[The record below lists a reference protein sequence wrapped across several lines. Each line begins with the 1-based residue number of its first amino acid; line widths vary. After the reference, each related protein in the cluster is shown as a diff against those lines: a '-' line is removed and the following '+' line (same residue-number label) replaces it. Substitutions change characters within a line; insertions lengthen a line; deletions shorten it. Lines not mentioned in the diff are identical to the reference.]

1 MKTPLGFP
9 RGLYGITPEW
19 SDTQRLVAAVE
30 AAASGGMVALQ
41 WRRKTATRR
50 EGEHQARAL
59 ATTCKSLGVVYIIND
74 DWRLA
79 LALDAD
85 GAHLGRDDG
94 ALIQARQAL
103 GPDKIL
109 GCSCYNDP
117 ALAQQALAVGVDY
130 IAFGAMYPS
139 SVKPGAARATLD
151 HVRAGRTLA
160 EQNRAARIRAE
171 QARTGRARAD
181 HATPRAVVVAI
192 GGLTADNAAPVIR
205 AGADSIALINGLFG
219 APDIRA
225 AARRCQELFRT
236 RN

>member
-1 MKTPLGFP
+1 MKTPLRFP

-19 SDTQRLVAAVE
+19 SDTQRLIAAVR
-30 AAASGGMVALQ
+30 AAAAGGMVALQ

-50 EGEHQARAL
+50 EGEYQARAL
-59 ATTCKSLGVVYIIND
+59 AAACKSLGVVFIIND

-85 GAHLGRDDG
+85 GAHLGREDG
-94 ALIQARQAL
+94 ALIEARQAL

-117 ALAQQALAVGVDY
+117 ALAQQALAADVDY

-139 SVKPGAARATLD
+139 SVKPDAVRATLD
-151 HVRAGRTLA
+151 HIRAGRMLA
-160 EQNRAARIRAE
+160 ERTRAGRMRGDRAA
-171 QARTGRARAD
+171 
-181 HATPRAVVVAI
+181 PRAAVVTI

-205 AGADSIALINGLFG
+205 AGADSVALISGLFG
-219 APDIRA
+219 ASNIQA
-225 AARRCQELFRT
+225 TARRCRDLFET
-236 RN
+236 RG